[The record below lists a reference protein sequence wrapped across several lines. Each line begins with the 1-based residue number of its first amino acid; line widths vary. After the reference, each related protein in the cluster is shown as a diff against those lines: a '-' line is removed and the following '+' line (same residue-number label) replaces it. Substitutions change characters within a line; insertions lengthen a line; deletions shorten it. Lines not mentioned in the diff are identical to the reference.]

1 MKYAILCHWNSHE
14 IISEKLSNIEDILPP
29 SSDFQIFFFQNVAAT
44 NMAQSQQNVIEKM
57 VTARVMQISRVKNV
71 IVVLQDFMISQTA
84 SHVRVW
90 LLALKE

>member
-1 MKYAILCHWNSHE
+1 
-14 IISEKLSNIEDILPP
+14 
-29 SSDFQIFFFQNVAAT
+29 
-44 NMAQSQQNVIEKM
+44 MAQSQQNVIEKM